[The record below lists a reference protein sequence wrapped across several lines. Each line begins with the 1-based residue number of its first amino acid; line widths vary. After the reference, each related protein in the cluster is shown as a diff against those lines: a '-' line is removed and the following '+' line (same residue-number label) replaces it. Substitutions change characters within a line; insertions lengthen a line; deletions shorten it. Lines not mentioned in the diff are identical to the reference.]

1 MSNEYI
7 ILLVEIV
14 EFFFVDTTP
23 FVDKYFNDPEDEIY
37 DWKAIL
43 PRRNYLSNLLKVI
56 STQLLLFFLV
66 YNCFVIVFILF
77 YFISLHIQIFKIKK
91 YLKSF

>member
-66 YNCFVIVFILF
+66 YNCFVIIFYFILF
-77 YFISLHIQIFKIKK
+77 F
-91 YLKSF
+91 